1 MHATEIRAIALWVI
15 VIAALAYGI
24 VETAV
29 KVADLF

>member
-1 MHATEIRAIALWVI
+1 MHAAEIRAIGLWVI

-24 VETAV
+24 VETAA

>member
-1 MHATEIRAIALWVI
+1 MHAAEIRAVALWLI
-15 VIAALAYGI
+15 VLAALAYGV

>member
-1 MHATEIRAIALWVI
+1 MHAMEIRAIALWVI

-24 VETAV
+24 IETAV

>member
-1 MHATEIRAIALWVI
+1 MHAAEIRAIALWVI

-24 VETAV
+24 VETAA